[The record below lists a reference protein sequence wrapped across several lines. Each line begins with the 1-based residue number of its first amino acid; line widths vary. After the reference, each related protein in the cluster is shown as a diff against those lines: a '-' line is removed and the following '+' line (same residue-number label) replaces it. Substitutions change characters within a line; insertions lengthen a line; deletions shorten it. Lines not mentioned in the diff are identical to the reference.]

1 MRDASVERLARL
13 ISEPPTDRKQPPQ
26 NAGQPH
32 RPVFEISLTLSE
44 GWFSLFLLAAVV
56 YSTIWCIQA
65 VGWVDHLNILTLTTL
80 LGLVIG
86 VITAKQRRLLP
97 LIVHGLV
104 FVFAILLAFW
114 QTAGAFYHGSTAAFI
129 QGIQYWI
136 HTVLTNGNGN
146 NDSIFL
152 FFITALSFLLAYAS
166 AWLLYRARSPWL
178 MIVANAVVLLIN
190 LSNVDAGY
198 ILFLAVFLIAALL
211 LLLRFN
217 LYESLQRWRRQGLRF
232 ADDIGWDIMQAGTL
246 ISIGILIFS
255 WLLPWGYTNP
265 VAAQVWNANSNPWVQ
280 VENTW
285 NRVISLGGGKNPSNH
300 GNFRDTLVLGGNPN
314 LNHTLVMKV
323 QSDDSSQYLE
333 SLSYDTYQGRYG
345 WTNESV
351 YNTSLPANQTLSYG
365 PSDAHTL
372 KQTVTIVNP
381 PGEQKAYVLGA
392 SQMEQASLPAIVQNG
407 SYSGDVVAWVD
418 SRGNLIA
425 NQTYTVTSLI
435 SSADIGTLRSVPMP
449 SAAPS
454 YPPDYPGTLPPTVY
468 DPAIVNAN
476 LQLPSGLDPRILVL
490 ARQVT
495 RGQTTMYDKALALE
509 TYLRTNFTY
518 SVDIQPPPGVEPVSW
533 FLFNGSNKG
542 YCNYFASAMAIMA
555 REIGIPARVVVGYT
569 NGTYNTSQRK
579 QLIYGT
585 DAHAWTQVYFA
596 GYGWINFEPSA
607 SFATFNR
614 PLPNQFGSSTNNIGN
629 LGSGSSTP
637 VNTKRGRS
645 NPELTGHE
653 SGSTGT
659 GAQGTAVLRQ
669 DVGIS
674 LGGLVLLILFACVLF
689 GLWWNRLF
697 RRYNLALQLYGRL
710 CVLANWAGVE
720 LRLSQTPYEYLH
732 DLSIATPQYTTTLE
746 RFGDIYVRERW
757 ADPQSPEHPER
768 TGEVQELHS
777 IWKQLQPH
785 LFFYLLRHPYFLRWF
800 PTKVGQL
807 LTTLRTREKKR
818 MAVEEEIID
827 DDEML

>member
-1 MRDASVERLARL
+1 MRDASIERLAKL
-13 ISEPPTDRKQPPQ
+13 ISEPPAEEKPSSQNERK
-26 NAGQPH
+26 
-32 RPVFEISLTLSE
+32 PVFEISLTLSE

-65 VGWVDHLNILTLTTL
+65 VGWVDHLNILTLTTG
-80 LGLVIG
+80 LGLLVG
-86 VITAKQRRLLP
+86 VITAKQHRLSP
-97 LIVHGLV
+97 LIVHCIV

-114 QTAGAFYHGSTAAFI
+114 QTAGAFYYGNTAAFI
-129 QGIQYWI
+129 QGIEYWI
-136 HTVLTNGNGN
+136 HTILTNGNGN

-152 FFITALSFLLAYAS
+152 LFITVLSFLLAYAS

-198 ILFLAVFLIAALL
+198 ILFLAVFLIASLL

-265 VAAQVWNANSNPWVQ
+265 TAAQVWNANANPWVQ

-323 QSDDSSQYLE
+323 QSSDSSQYLE

-351 YNTSLPANQTLSYG
+351 YNTPLPANQALAYG

-392 SQMEQASLPAIVQNG
+392 PQMEQASLSAVVQNG

-418 SRGNLIA
+418 KQGNLIA

-449 SAAPS
+449 STAPS
-454 YPPDYPGTLPPTVY
+454 YPPDYPGPLPSTVY
-468 DPAIVNAN
+468 DPSIVKVN

-490 ARQVT
+490 ARQIT
-495 RGQTTMYDKALALE
+495 HNAPTMYDKALALE
-509 TYLRTNFTY
+509 TYLRSNFTY

-569 NGTYNTSQRK
+569 NGTYNTTQRA

-614 PLPNQFGSSTNNIGN
+614 PLPNQFVSSSNSTSNLGNGSSA
-629 LGSGSSTP
+629 P
-637 VNTKRGRS
+637 VGTKRGHA
-645 NPELTGHE
+645 NPEITGHE
-653 SGSTGT
+653 AGATTTS
-659 GAQGTAVLRQ
+659 AQGTLALRQ
-669 DVGIS
+669 GVGIS
-674 LGGLVLLILFACVLF
+674 LGGLVLLILFGCVLF

-697 RRYNLALQLYGRL
+697 RRYKLVLQLYGRL
-710 CVLANWAGVE
+710 CILANWAGVE

-732 DLSIATPQYTTTLE
+732 DLSAATPQYTTTLE

-757 ADPQSPEHPER
+757 ADPQSPEYPER
-768 TGEVQELHS
+768 TGEVQELYT
-777 IWKQLQPH
+777 IWKKLQPR
-785 LFFYLLRHPYFLRWF
+785 LFLYLLRHPYFLRWA
-800 PTKVGQL
+800 PMKLGQL
-807 LTTLRTREKKR
+807 LTTLRTREKKH
-818 MAVEEEIID
+818 MVVVEEMNDE
-827 DDEML
+827 DEML